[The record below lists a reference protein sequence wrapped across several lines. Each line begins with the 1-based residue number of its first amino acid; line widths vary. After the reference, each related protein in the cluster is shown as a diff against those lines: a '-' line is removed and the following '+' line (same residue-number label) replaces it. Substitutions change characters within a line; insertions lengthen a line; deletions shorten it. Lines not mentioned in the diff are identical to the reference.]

1 MQLRDSKVLALV
13 TFACLGAISAHCY
26 LTELSLWGMSLLFVA
41 SGFFLCIGHYDDFPD
56 DLSVKRALSF
66 AASKFK
72 LIYPLYVICI
82 AAAIAPKAYFALR
95 GYGGLGRDDV
105 VGIILNVLLL
115 QAWSPEYMFS
125 GNGVGWFFSVCLPLF
140 MLFPAILSLV
150 RKIKT
155 KGECF
160 AAAVI
165 ITAAQLLISFLAHRF
180 LPAVDSKWFNTCLP
194 LCRIF
199 DFTLGIIAGH
209 IIKAFP
215 HSETVPAKSALFEL
229 GAIMLS
235 GLSIFIYYRTYLDNN
250 LNWLGFALIFALPS
264 FALVLCFARGEGI
277 FSAVLGNRFFR
288 NLGSTGAAVYLV
300 HSVVIQ
306 AGSSLAVRLQIPE
319 NIQRV
324 IVPIGIVVVCFLI
337 GYICKLF
344 YRKKVSASCSC

>member
-1 MQLRDSKVLALV
+1 MQLKDSKVLALV

-26 LTELSLWGMSLLFVA
+26 LTELSLWSMSLLFVA
-41 SGFFLCIGHYDDFPD
+41 SGFFLCVEHYDDFLD

-66 AASKFK
+66 TASKFK
-72 LIYPLYVICI
+72 LIYPLYIICI

-95 GYGGLGRDDV
+95 GYGGLGRGDV
-105 VGIILNVLLL
+105 VAIILNVLLL

-140 MLFPAILSLV
+140 TLFPLILSLV

-155 KGECF
+155 KRGCF
-160 AAAVI
+160 GVAVI
-165 ITAAQLLISFLAHRF
+165 ITAIQLTLSFLAHRF
-180 LPAVDSKWFNTCLP
+180 LPTVDSKWFNTCLP

-199 DFTLGIIAGH
+199 DFTLGVIAGH

-215 HSETVPAKSALFEL
+215 HSETASAKSALFEL

-235 GLSIFIYYRTYLDNN
+235 GLSIFIYYKTYLDNSR
-250 LNWLGFALIFALPS
+250 NWLGFALIFAVPS
-264 FALVLCFARGEGI
+264 FALVLCFAREGGI
-277 FSAVLGNRFFR
+277 FSAILGNRFFR
-288 NLGSTGAAVYLV
+288 YLGSMGAAVYLI

-306 AGSSLAVRLQIPE
+306 AGISLAVRLQIPE
-319 NIQRV
+319 NIQRF
-324 IVPIGIVVVCFLI
+324 IVPAGIVVVCFLI

-344 YRKKVSASCSC
+344 YRKKFSAKCTC